1 MPQQQRRFCSVDAG
15 WFSRVSVESKTLLHY
30 RLSDRR
36 GQNGMSLR
44 AFSYTPASAILFAYI
59 LGNERSIGPRILA
72 CKWRTRP
79 RVKQTLQAKRP
90 LAGAD
95 YRISGTAAD
104 GSQGPWRASH
114 SGADIGEISRLDA
127 EDARRCRYLAD
138 LCSGMQAVRKPV
150 IAAVEGMALG
160 GGFELAL
167 MCDLIFSAH
176 GSRFGLPEVT
186 IGLIPG
192 AGGTQRLTNAV
203 GKFKAMQMILLGQP
217 ISAEEARS
225 AGLVTQLYES
235 GKVLEHVVKEHASTL
250 AALSPT
256 ALSLA
261 KEAICRSDDLGA
273 DHEFER
279 SLYYFAFGTGDKQ
292 EGVKAFLE
300 KRKPDWGTK

>member
-1 MPQQQRRFCSVDAG
+1 MDEQLVLAS
-15 WFSRVSVESKTLLHY
+15 
-30 RLSDRR
+30 
-36 GQNGMSLR
+36 
-44 AFSYTPASAILFAYI
+44 TPAD
-59 LGNERSIGPRILA
+59 GVRVLA
-72 CKWRTRP
+72 LNRPSKRNALSQELITVFLEQLNTASRDDGVRVIVITGSSSFFCGTVPWPTIPISMRESTRH
-79 RVKQTLQAKRP
+79 
-90 LAGAD
+90 
-95 YRISGTAAD
+95 
-104 GSQGPWRASH
+104 RA
-114 SGADIGEISRLDA
+114 GADIGEISRLDA
-127 EDARRCRYLAD
+127 EDARGCRYLAD
-138 LCSGMQAVRKPV
+138 LCSGMQAVRKPL

-167 MCDLIFSAH
+167 MCDLIFSAD
-176 GSRFGLPEVT
+176 GSRFGLPEVK

-203 GKFKAMQMILLGQP
+203 GKYKAMQMILLGQP

-225 AGLVTQLYES
+225 LGLVAQLYES
-235 GKVLEHVVKEHASTL
+235 GNVLEHVVKDHASTL

-256 ALSLA
+256 ALGLA

-300 KRKPDWGTK
+300 KRKPEWGPR